1 LARFQRDVLKAG
13 GRVVKHARR
22 LVLQV
27 AEVVMPF
34 WQELVTGLRRWKLP
48 CRFPQ
53 PQGPR
58 ARAWMPPP
66 RHAFLSEVRR
76 L

>member
-1 LARFQRDVLKAG
+1 
-13 GRVVKHARR
+13 
-22 LVLQV
+22 VLQV
-27 AEVVMPF
+27 AKVVMPF
-34 WQELVTGLRRWKLP
+34 WQELVTCLQRWKLP

-58 ARAWMPPP
+58 VCAWIPPP